1 MSNSSRISSF
11 TDSFY
16 SKLSTR
22 ERIFLVVFAL
32 SLCGT
37 IFYFVFDH
45 WSEQQ
50 SSTQEMMTKL
60 RQGIAEVKAS
70 EGRFRDVLA
79 RKKAYK
85 QLLKDNKLNLSKLME
100 RYAKEGELNIEGI
113 KGQRRVL
120 SDQLDSKSKNAEVV
134 VAYTQEVSLG
144 PTSLELLSK
153 FLERLES
160 ERSPVRVTSLSFRT
174 FTQDR
179 QELRAVKLNVTT
191 YKSEIDK

>member
-1 MSNSSRISSF
+1 MSNPSRISSL

-22 ERIFLVVFAL
+22 ERIFLVVFVL
-32 SLCGT
+32 SLFGT
-37 IFYFVFDH
+37 AFYFVLDH

-50 SSTQEMMTKL
+50 SSTQAMMAKL
-60 RQGIAEVKAS
+60 REGINDVKAGES
-70 EGRFRDVLA
+70 RFRDVLA
-79 RKKAYK
+79 RRKAYE

-100 RYAKEGELNIEGI
+100 RYAKEGQINIEGI
-113 KGQRRVL
+113 KEQRRVL
-120 SDQLDSKSKNAEVV
+120 SDQLDSKAKNAEVV

-144 PTSLELLSK
+144 PTSLELLSQ

-160 ERSPVRVTSLSFRT
+160 ERSPVRVTSLSFKT

-179 QELRAVKLNVTT
+179 QELRGIKLNVTT
-191 YKSEIDK
+191 YKSEVDK